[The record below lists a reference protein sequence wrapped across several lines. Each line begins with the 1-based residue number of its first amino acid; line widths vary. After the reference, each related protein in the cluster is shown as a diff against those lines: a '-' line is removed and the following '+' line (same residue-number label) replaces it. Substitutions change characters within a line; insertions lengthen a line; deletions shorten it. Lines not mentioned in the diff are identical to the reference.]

1 MRATLLA
8 FAILLCGTLSHAT
21 AQPVPG
27 APQTVRIF
35 ALKNADAEKLRGI
48 VTTIFGRQGV
58 IASVDARTN
67 SLVVA
72 GDTDTLKEV
81 HKLVMKLDEPAKK

>member
-1 MRATLLA
+1 MRATLLG
-8 FAILLCGTLSHAT
+8 FALFLGGTLPHAT

-27 APQTVRIF
+27 APQTVRVF
-35 ALKNADAEKLRGI
+35 TLKNADAENLRNTI
-48 VTTIFGRQGV
+48 TTIFGRQG
-58 IASVDARTN
+58 ITATVDARTN

-81 HKLVMKLDEPAKK
+81 HKLVMKLDEK